1 MVTPKK
7 LLKNI
12 IIVNLHYLLVVV
24 SALRWVDSFIWVLA
38 KTVHQLVVKSLMSWT
53 SIKLA
58 FRQTLAHMM
67 EKKTVCMI
75 IQIK

>member
-1 MVTPKK
+1 
-7 LLKNI
+7 
-12 IIVNLHYLLVVV
+12 
-24 SALRWVDSFIWVLA
+24 VDSFIWVLA

-67 EKKTVCMI
+67 ETKTVCLI

>member
-12 IIVNLHYLLVVV
+12 IKDNLQYLLVVV

-38 KTVHQLVVKSLMSWT
+38 KMVHQLVVKSLIRST

-58 FRQTLAHMM
+58 FRQTLALMM
-67 EKKTVCMI
+67 GKKTVYLI